1 MSLVLSATRISTDGE
16 AISARRSVTR
26 RSRGVTAVRTSHTLL
41 LYALPSAVEYKGASS
56 ATAGVP
62 TRHQAWTAAASV
74 HGKLY
79 RYGTHDCCCETSRRR
94 HRAGTWL
101 QVIDLKST
109 VEASPRATNGH
120 RQADRREPT
129 QHRPLAWLPSCSRQ
143 GSQRRR
149 RSAYHGD
156 AHTKFFVLFNLD
168 AGTYGGSIQR
178 TPQVRSALVTVLRR
192 PAAAADS
199 AQQPTSWPVCGHP

>member
-109 VEASPRATNGH
+109 VEASPRATNG
-120 RQADRREPT
+120 RPQGAYPAQAARM
-129 QHRPLAWLPSCSRQ
+129 
-143 GSQRRR
+143 
-149 RSAYHGD
+149 
-156 AHTKFFVLFNLD
+156 V
-168 AGTYGGSIQR
+168 
-178 TPQVRSALVTVLRR
+178 ALLLKAR
-192 PAAAADS
+192 
-199 AQQPTSWPVCGHP
+199 QPTATQKRLSRRCAHKIFCSVQS